1 MNLKSNSLS
10 HNTIPVYLDCRH
22 FDGSGIGTYISN
34 LISNFNQY
42 NLNYPIEILTRDE
55 HIPQIKKLCSFKI
68 ITYNDPIYS
77 VREQFKWVNKIN
89 PFGLLHVPLY
99 NAPLFYPGNLITTVH
114 DICHIAMRQFFPG
127 ALRHIY
133 SDQFLRMVLKKSDFV
148 ITVSNFSKSE
158 IINYFNIPEEKI
170 RVIYNGVNPIFRP
183 IGEEQRNA
191 VLKKHNLPSEFLL
204 YIGNVKPHK
213 NITGLVESYIMAL
226 KRNPDLP
233 ALVISGRYN
242 QLITATPNIR
252 KLIAGKETESRIIFT
267 GYLPT
272 VDLPAIYSQALMF
285 LFPSFYEGFGL
296 PNLEAM
302 ACGTPVITSN
312 CSSIPEV
319 VGNSAILID
328 PYNCEMISDAILNLA
343 GNSELQ
349 QTYRERGLS
358 QAQKFS
364 WDKSAREHV
373 AVYNQTIGLTSR
385 QAGKLF
391 PSATVPQNRKANIL
405 FMDQF
410 GDRIGGGQIILLD
423 ILENFR
429 SRDKWNIF
437 ISVPNEG
444 LFTKILKDKK
454 FSYWC
459 VPIWKPSQ
467 SGSTYTE
474 MFSYLFSSIKS
485 TYLLSKKIKKYNI
498 DIVYCNGGRTFLS
511 GSFLSFLFKIR
522 IYWHMH
528 VVMDRTQMKV
538 VTTLGRLP
546 KVIHILTASHTVKK
560 QYNGYAIQNKII
572 TIDNWVSPDL
582 IATPLVKRNEQ
593 LINPIRVGLVGQI
606 FHAKGQWTTLESL
619 LQAKNVFPLQ
629 LLIYGN
635 PLPEE
640 AEKWEDFQETVKEL
654 IRIGWDIQF
663 LGYQQSKIKIYDNL
677 DVLVIP
683 SLLPEAFGLTAIE
696 AMAREVVVISNRSG
710 ELANIIQNKVNGFFY
725 NSKCFDELIPI
736 LQDLLDQT
744 YDISDIRNQ
753 GLETVRQHYN
763 PTKQLERLHSL
774 LAEGLMKKAETAT
787 EPQD

>member
-1 MNLKSNSLS
+1 MNLKTNSLS
-10 HNTIPVYLDCRH
+10 RDIIPVYLDCRH

-34 LISNFNQY
+34 LINNFDQY
-42 NLNYPIEILTRDE
+42 DLDYPIEILARDE
-55 HIPQIKKLCSFKI
+55 HIPQIKNLCRFKI

-77 VREQFKWVNKIN
+77 VREQFKWVTKIN
-89 PFGLLHVPLY
+89 PYGLLHVPLY
-99 NAPLFYPGNLITTVH
+99 NAPLFYPGKLITTVH
-114 DICHIAMRQFFPG
+114 DVCHLAMQQFFPG
-127 ALRHIY
+127 VLKHIY
-133 SDQFLRMVLKKSDFV
+133 SGQFLRMVLKKSDFV

-158 IINYFNIPEEKI
+158 IKSYFNIPEEKI

-183 IGEEQRNA
+183 IEEEQRNA

-204 YIGNVKPHK
+204 YIGNAKPHK

-226 KRNPDLP
+226 KQNPDLP

-242 QLITATPNIR
+242 QLISATPNLR
-252 KLIAGKETESRIIFT
+252 KLIAGKEIESRIIFT

-319 VGNSAILID
+319 VENSAILID
-328 PYNCEMISDAILNLA
+328 PSNCEMISDAILNLA

-349 QTYRERGLS
+349 QTYRERGLI

-373 AVYNQTIGLTSR
+373 AVYNQIIGLPSR
-385 QAGKLF
+385 RAGKLF
-391 PSATVPQNRKANIL
+391 PSATVPQKRKANIL
-405 FMDQF
+405 FMDQY

-437 ISVPNEG
+437 ISVPDEG
-444 LFTKILKDKK
+444 SFTKTLKEKK

-459 VPIWKPSQ
+459 VPIWKPSP

-485 TYLLSKKIKKYNI
+485 TYLLSKKVKKYNI

-511 GSFLSFLFKIR
+511 GCFLSFLFKIR

-528 VVMDRTQMKV
+528 MVLDSTQKKV
-538 VTTLGRLP
+538 VTTFGRLP
-546 KVIHILTASHTVKK
+546 KIIHILAASHTVEK
-560 QYNGYAIQNKII
+560 QYSGYAIQNKII
-572 TIDNWVSPDL
+572 TIDNWVSPAL
-582 IATPLVKRNEQ
+582 IEHPRMNRNEQ
-593 LINPIRVGLVGQI
+593 LTSPIRVGLVGHI
-606 FHAKGQWTTLESL
+606 FHAKGQWTTLKSL

-629 LLIYGN
+629 LLIYGDY
-635 PLPEE
+635 LPEE
-640 AEKWEDFQETVKEL
+640 AEKWENFQETVKEL
-654 IRIGWDIQF
+654 IQIGWDIQL
-663 LGYQQSKIKIYDNL
+663 LGYQQSKIEIYDNL

-683 SLLPEAFGLTAIE
+683 TLLPEAFGLTAIE

-710 ELANIIQNKVNGFFY
+710 ELADIIHNKANGFFY
-725 NSKCFDELIPI
+725 NSERFDELIPI

-744 YDISDIRNQ
+744 YDISDIRQQ
-753 GLETVRQHYN
+753 GLETVRQHYH
-763 PTKQLERLHSL
+763 PTKQLEKLHSL
-774 LAEGLMKKAETAT
+774 LTEGVLKEAETAV